1 MPVGNSPARDGAFP
15 SASRGHFGRP
25 RPGLFMEAIM
35 EAKEVKAAAH
45 GRWGGILSALAPQLQ
60 PALDRVG
67 HHVSCPVHGGKDGYR
82 VFNDVDDSG
91 GGVCNTCG
99 VHPDGFATL
108 MWVSGMD
115 FKEALKSVAE
125 YLRVGIIARPFGG
138 RTISRQTRKG
148 DDDEKS
154 RQALNRVWNES
165 IALSHSDAEP
175 ARLYLARRG
184 ISIRQPETLR
194 LHSSLAYFEDRKEIG
209 TFPAML
215 AMVQG
220 HGGNAI
226 TIHRT
231 YLTADGYKAPVE
243 SPRKLMRYPSQRK
256 LSGGVI
262 RLVEAGAVLAVA
274 EGLETALA
282 VMEGTKMPVWC
293 AVNAYL
299 LEHFYPPPGVSQIL
313 VFADKDRPSA
323 QHPRG
328 HGQESARRLVQRL
341 WERGIKAS
349 AIVPAGEIPAGQRSL
364 DWLDILNRDGKAGF
378 PSLQSVE
385 HAMRRVA

>member
-1 MPVGNSPARDGAFP
+1 
-15 SASRGHFGRP
+15 
-25 RPGLFMEAIM
+25 
-35 EAKEVKAAAH
+35 
-45 GRWGGILSALAPQLQ
+45 
-60 PALDRVG
+60 
-67 HHVSCPVHGGKDGYR
+67 
-82 VFNDVDDSG
+82 
-91 GGVCNTCG
+91 
-99 VHPDGFATL
+99 
-108 MWVSGMD
+108 
-115 FKEALKSVAE
+115 
-125 YLRVGIIARPFGG
+125 
-138 RTISRQTRKG
+138 
-148 DDDEKS
+148 
-154 RQALNRVWNES
+154 
-165 IALSHSDAEP
+165 
-175 ARLYLARRG
+175 
-184 ISIRQPETLR
+184 
-194 LHSSLAYFEDRKEIG
+194 
-209 TFPAML
+209 
-215 AMVQG
+215 
-220 HGGNAI
+220 
-226 TIHRT
+226 
-231 YLTADGYKAPVE
+231 
-243 SPRKLMRYPSQRK
+243 
-256 LSGGVI
+256 
-262 RLVEAGAVLAVA
+262 VEAGAVLAVA

>member
-1 MPVGNSPARDGAFP
+1 
-15 SASRGHFGRP
+15 
-25 RPGLFMEAIM
+25 MEAIM

-45 GRWGGILSALAPQLQ
+45 GRWGGILSVLAPQLQ

-148 DDDEKS
+148 DDDEKA

-165 IALSHSDAEP
+165 MALSHPDAEP

-243 SPRKLMRYPSQRK
+243 SPKKLMRYPSQRK

-299 LEHFYPPPGVSQIL
+299 LENFYPPPGVSQIL

>member
-1 MPVGNSPARDGAFP
+1 MPVGISPARDGAFP

-25 RPGLFMEAIM
+25 RPGLLMEAIT

-82 VFNDVDDSG
+82 VFSDVDDSG

-125 YLRVGIIARPFGG
+125 YLRVGVIARPFGG

-165 IALSHSDAEP
+165 IALSHPDAEP

-194 LHSSLAYFEDRKEIG
+194 LHPSLAYFEDRKEIG

-243 SPRKLMRYPSQRK
+243 SPRKLMRYPSQRT
-256 LSGGVI
+256 LAGGVI